1 MSRLLAIQISIIAG
15 VLMGTCA
22 ANAEELNVRMMPNNV
37 SNQISHMRLQ
47 ALLSKDANKQDPLGS
62 QKNYGSVFGDDC
74 NLNVGNSTGGQSL
87 LSKPQTII
95 ITGPV
100 VNKCR

>member
-1 MSRLLAIQISIIAG
+1 MSIKLLVQMSLTVAILVSSFST
-15 VLMGTCA
+15 V
-22 ANAEELNVRMMPNNV
+22 AEELNVRMMPNKV
-37 SNQISHMRLQ
+37 SNEISHMRLQ
-47 ALLSKDANKQDPLGS
+47 ALMTKGKKQDPLGS

-74 NLNVGNSTGGQSL
+74 NMNIGNSTGGQGL
-87 LSKPQTII
+87 LSKPQSII

>member
-1 MSRLLAIQISIIAG
+1 MKRNLVVILASMVIVSAF
-15 VLMGTCA
+15 TSF
-22 ANAEELNVRMMPNNV
+22 NSKAEELNTRMLSNKVNND
-37 SNQISHMRLQ
+37 ITHIRLQ
-47 ALLSKDANKQDPLGS
+47 ALLSKNSPDPLGS
-62 QKNYGSVFGDDC
+62 QKNFGSVFGDDC
-74 NLNVGNSTGGQSL
+74 NMNIGNSTGGQGL